1 MSVPRSWWTMPPPKL
16 SATVLFVSVS
26 VPWLS
31 MPPPVRS
38 VSPPRT
44 VRLVKV
50 TLTPEPIRKIRDAG
64 SVLRRRM
71 TSPVPGTGDRERLLD
86 HERVAAGR
94 GPRERD
100 GAGEAREEADLGG
113 SDASSAS
120 RSVPNG

>member
-1 MSVPRSWWTMPPPKL
+1 MPRSWWTMPPPKL

-50 TLTPEPIRKIRDAG
+50 TLTPEPIRKILKAG
-64 SVLRRRM
+64 SVLRRWM
-71 TSPVPGTGDRERLLD
+71 TSPVQGPVIVSVFSITS
-86 HERVAAGR
+86 VPPPAAGR
-94 GPRERD
+94 ASVMGP
-100 GAGEAREEADLGG
+100 ARPGRKLI
-113 SDASSAS
+113 SVVPDASSAS